1 MSKEDVEASGGG
13 PGYILV
19 DFDRTL
25 VLYAGWKQHGTDFG
39 PPIPAM
45 VERVVRWLKSGQDVR
60 LFTARASRY
69 KPDEMA
75 VLRAW
80 CVENLGQEIPI
91 QNWKDFDCIAIWDDL
106 AVSIEPNTGFR
117 ESVYCAEDPLSEGEE
132 QELVDIALNQLEAS
146 RIDFESSRNK
156 H

>member
-1 MSKEDVEASGGG
+1 MSKDDLEATGGG

-25 VLYAGWKQHGTDFG
+25 VLYNGWGVHGENFG

-45 VERVVRWLKSGQDVR
+45 VERVVRWLKLGIEVR

-75 VLRAW
+75 MLRAW
-80 CVENLGQEIPI
+80 CKQHLGQEIKI
-91 QNWKDFDCIAIWDDL
+91 QNYKDFDCIAIWDDL
-106 AVSIEPNTGFR
+106 AVAVEPNTGFR
-117 ESVYCAEDPLSEGEE
+117 DTVYNEEDPLSKDEE

-146 RIDFESSRNK
+146 RNEFEGSRNK
-156 H
+156 S